1 MYVNLYVKHWYWLK
15 LVHVIMVMPR
25 DIKYA
30 IEFPGKHI
38 QIGRRRL
45 ENIPGAVHSVLQY
58 ARSCAIST
66 LTFHSVHV
74 APKKDRSFR
83 FPCRKTNSGS
93 RQGAQPTLSPTAWR
107 INARSLYEV
116 DGVRVERIARKR
128 RRQGAGGRGSRKE
141 KPAPSQFVRSH
152 LHPRGQQSIL
162 TPPTR
167 SNPRSEAR
175 GKGEEGG

>member
-1 MYVNLYVKHWYWLK
+1 M
-15 LVHVIMVMPR
+15 
-25 DIKYA
+25 
-30 IEFPGKHI
+30 
-38 QIGRRRL
+38 
-45 ENIPGAVHSVLQY
+45 HSVLQY

-83 FPCRKTNSGS
+83 FPCRKTNSSS

-116 DGVRVERIARKR
+116 DGVRVKRIARER
-128 RRQGAGGRGSRKE
+128 EGETGRGSRKE

-167 SNPRSEAR
+167 SNPRSKAR
-175 GKGEEGG
+175 GKGDSGRRTSEFLSPRPSRPGKTAALM

>member
-1 MYVNLYVKHWYWLK
+1 M
-15 LVHVIMVMPR
+15 
-25 DIKYA
+25 
-30 IEFPGKHI
+30 
-38 QIGRRRL
+38 
-45 ENIPGAVHSVLQY
+45 HSVLQY
-58 ARSCAIST
+58 ARSCAISA

-83 FPCRKTNSGS
+83 FPCRKTNSSS

-107 INARSLYEV
+107 INARSLYEL
-116 DGVRVERIARKR
+116 DGVRVERIARKG
-128 RRQGAGGRGSRKE
+128 RRQEAGGRGSRKE

-167 SNPRSEAR
+167 SNPPIQSEGER
-175 GKGEEGG
+175 GRGRGMVVGGLGESLSLSALSDRAKPRR